1 MYVPS
6 VTLTEAAEFL
16 GVVPTT
22 LRHQIAN
29 GRLRA
34 TKIGRDW
41 TVSDEEI
48 RRYAALSRGRPG
60 RRRGEQMTLGLVDE
74 PT

>member
-1 MYVPS
+1 M
-6 VTLTEAAEFL
+6 TLTEAAGLL

-34 TKIGRDW
+34 MKVGRDW
-41 TVSDEEI
+41 TVSEDEI

-60 RRRGEQMTLGLVDE
+60 RRRREQLTLGFVDE
-74 PT
+74 RP